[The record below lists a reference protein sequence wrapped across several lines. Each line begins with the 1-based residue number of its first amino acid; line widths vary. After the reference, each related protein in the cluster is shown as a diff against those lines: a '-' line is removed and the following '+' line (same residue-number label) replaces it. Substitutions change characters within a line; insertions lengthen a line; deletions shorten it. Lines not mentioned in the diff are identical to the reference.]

1 VELSES
7 KWIARQPGLEAAAT
21 TWLAERDGRLAG
33 AEKRARSMLRPS
45 LGTGSLVRL
54 GQLASQTAP
63 ALLPALVN
71 RDGEAAVKALAQA
84 ALRGGPTYVK
94 LGQLISTT
102 RGLVPGWIAEPFA
115 GCRDAVPPAS
125 TLAVASVLR
134 RSGID
139 RHLRSWDPEPLASA
153 SVAQVHAAV
162 LEDGSD
168 VVVKVRRPGV
178 VRTVAADASYLLP
191 ALAVAEMSNDRLR
204 LANLHGT
211 VELMIRL
218 FAQEVDLRLEATN
231 IVEMALAFERA
242 GLDLQVPAPIPGLV
256 SKRALVMER
265 IDGVSTADADVEHFG
280 HVAEDLVR
288 LAIVA
293 VLETT
298 FVDGIFHGDL
308 HPGNIFVTERGLA
321 LLDFGI
327 VGRLDPAQRLA
338 LVRLLTSGMAE
349 DQTGILEALQ
359 DFGALPRDADVAGL
373 IELLPAPPTMDE
385 RRAFV
390 EDPLLMQDRVGQ
402 IVRAL
407 GASGFRVPPELTLFV
422 KNALYLN
429 DAVLRHAPQFD
440 MVGELMALLPR
451 LLSLGNSSSPPE
463 EGPKPTTEH

>member
-1 VELSES
+1 VGQLASS
-7 KWIARQPGLEAAAT
+7 SWIARRPGLDAAAEQ
-21 TWLAERDGRLAG
+21 WLGERDRRIAS
-33 AEKRARSMLRPS
+33 ADKRARSLLRPS
-45 LGTGSLVRL
+45 LGTGGLLRL

-63 ALLPALVN
+63 SLVPAIAA
-71 RDGEAAVKALAQA
+71 RDGEAAVRALAQA
-84 ALRGGPTYVK
+84 ALKGGPTYVK

-102 RGLVPGWIAEPFA
+102 KGLVPDWIAEPFA

-125 TLAVASVLR
+125 TLAIAGVLR

-139 RHLRSWDPEPLASA
+139 RRLRSWDPKPIASA

-162 LEDGSD
+162 LTDGTD

-178 VRTVAADASYLLP
+178 VGTVAADASYLLP
-191 ALAVAEMSNDRLR
+191 ALMVAELTNERLR
-204 LANLHGT
+204 LANLRGL

-242 GLDLQVPAPIPGLV
+242 GLDVHVPAPIPGLV
-256 SKRALVMER
+256 TKRALVMER
-265 IDGVSTADADVEHFG
+265 VDGVSSADMDGVAAYG

-308 HPGNIFVTERGLA
+308 HPGNVFVTERGLA

-327 VGRLDPAQRLA
+327 VGRLTPIQRRSLI
-338 LVRLLTSGMAE
+338 RLITAGMAE
-349 DQTGILEALQ
+349 DQVGVLDALK
-359 DFGALPRDADVAGL
+359 DFGALPRDADTSAL
-373 IELLPAPPTMDE
+373 SALLPEPPTMDE
-385 RRAFV
+385 RRAFIANPTLM
-390 EDPLLMQDRVGQ
+390 EDRLGQ
-402 IVRAL
+402 IIAAL
-407 GASGFRVPPELTLFV
+407 HASGFRVPPELTLFV

-429 DAVLRHAPQFD
+429 DAILRHAPQFD
-440 MVGELMALLPR
+440 VLGELMGMLPR
-451 LLSLGNSSSPPE
+451 LLALGE
-463 EGPKPTTEH
+463 D